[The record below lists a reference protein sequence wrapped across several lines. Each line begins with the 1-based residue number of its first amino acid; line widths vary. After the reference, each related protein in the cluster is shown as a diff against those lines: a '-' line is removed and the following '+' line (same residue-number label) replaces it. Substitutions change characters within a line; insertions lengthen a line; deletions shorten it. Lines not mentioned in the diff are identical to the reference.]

1 LFDDPDPACSM
12 ESSDLAQ
19 LIAEVCSAVV
29 SLGTSDWV
37 AIPAEFESRRLRRSL
52 YVGAAVSAAN
62 VRAIRSSD
70 GMSPKHWRALYAV
83 LFVTDVSRGTPCLL
97 TWWADLA
104 IPM

>member
-19 LIAEVCSAVV
+19 LVAEVRSSEV
-29 SLGTSDWV
+29 SLGMCDQVT
-37 AIPAEFESRRLRRSL
+37 IPTEIESRRLRRSL